1 MEVDNLEATVARIK
15 VEKSARTKTRAPRN
29 PLFLDEKYFGPEP
42 VWDTAA
48 AMELTDA
55 EFDVR
60 LRNSFRYY
68 NYFYSNRELRPEFN
82 SWLAASNLVDAD
94 TLRAYLKSPDS
105 LTPITV
111 AALVRAHRKGM
122 PMRDRFR
129 DHIKNTVL
137 SIVNREALGTAV
149 AETEKEKPKAAVK
162 QPTIQDRLR
171 EIAEGHI
178 AHIESFEDQLES
190 DAVTFDAY
198 GYFHEKTVT
207 QGAVVAVSK
216 FFQPHFEEISAA
228 AAGEDEQLKE
238 GYRKWPKVRFK
249 RYIAFYTALFADIE
263 KYQQHKTVVRKPRV
277 KRAPSKEKLVARV
290 KYMKQDAALKLTSI
304 NPADIVGAGQLWV
317 FNTRTRKLGVYV
329 ADSLQGPLSI
339 KGTSIV
345 GFDEAAS
352 VNKTVR
358 KPADAL
364 RDFFKAT
371 KPALKKFLSTIK
383 STESKM
389 TGRLNEDTVLLKV
402 L

>member
-1 MEVDNLEATVARIK
+1 MEVDNLEADMARIK
-15 VEKSARTKTRAPRN
+15 VEKSARKTRAPRN

-42 VWDTAA
+42 TWDTAA
-48 AMELTDA
+48 AMELTEA
-55 EFDVR
+55 EFDTQ
-60 LRNSFRYY
+60 LRTSFRYY

-82 SWLAASNLVDAD
+82 SWLAKSDLVDAD

-111 AALVRAHRKGM
+111 AALVRAHRQGM

-129 DHIKNTVL
+129 EHIKNTVL
-137 SIVNREALGTAV
+137 SIVNRAALGTAP
-149 AETEKEKPKAAVK
+149 AEANKEKPKTVAK

-178 AHIESFEDQLES
+178 AHIETFEDQLES

-198 GYFHEKTVT
+198 GYFHEKTAT

-228 AAGEDEQLKE
+228 AGGEDEQLKE
-238 GYRKWPKVRFK
+238 GYRKWTKARFK

-304 NPADIVGAGQLWV
+304 NPADIIGAQQLWV
-317 FNTRTRKLGVYV
+317 LNTKTRKLGVYV
-329 ADSLQGPLSI
+329 ADSLQGPLAVKNS
-339 KGTSIV
+339 TIV
-345 GFDEAAS
+345 GFDPVAS

-358 KPADAL
+358 KPEEVL
-364 RDFFKAT
+364 KEFFKAS
-371 KPALKKFLSTIK
+371 KPALKKFLSSIRA
-383 STESKM
+383 TESRL
-389 TGRLNEDTVLLKV
+389 TGRINEDTVLLKV

>member
-1 MEVDNLEATVARIK
+1 MARIK
-15 VEKSARTKTRAPRN
+15 VEKSARKTRAPRN

-48 AMELTDA
+48 AMELTEA
-55 EFDVR
+55 EFDTQ
-60 LRNSFRYY
+60 LRTSFRYY

-82 SWLAASNLVDAD
+82 SWLSKSDLVDAD

-111 AALVRAHRKGM
+111 AALVRAHRQGM

-129 DHIKNTVL
+129 DHIKKTVL
-137 SIVNREALGTAV
+137 GIVNRAELGTAPSEV
-149 AETEKEKPKAAVK
+149 EKEKPKTVVK

-171 EIAEGHI
+171 EIAEGYI
-178 AHIESFEDQLES
+178 AHIETFEDQLETE
-190 DAVTFDAY
+190 AVTFDAY
-198 GYFHEKTVT
+198 GYFHEKTAT
-207 QGAVVAVSK
+207 QGAVVAVGK
-216 FFQPHFEEISAA
+216 FFRPHFEEITAA
-228 AAGEDEQLKE
+228 AGGEDEQLKE
-238 GYRKWPKVRFK
+238 GYSKWNRARFK

-263 KYQQHKTVVRKPRV
+263 RYQQHKTVVRKPRV

-304 NPADIVGAGQLWV
+304 NPADIIGAAQLWV

-329 ADSLQGPLSI
+329 ADTLQGPLSI

-345 GFDEAAS
+345 GFDETAS
-352 VNKTVR
+352 INKTVR
-358 KPADAL
+358 KPADTL

-371 KPALKKFLSTIK
+371 KPALKKFLGTIK
-383 STESKM
+383 STESKL
-389 TGRLNEDTVLLKV
+389 TGRLSEDTVLLKV

>member
-1 MEVDNLEATVARIK
+1 MARIK
-15 VEKSARTKTRAPRN
+15 VEKSARKTRAPRS

-42 VWDTAA
+42 TWDTAA

-82 SWLAASNLVDAD
+82 SWLAGSNLVDAD

-137 SIVNREALGTAV
+137 SIVNRAALGTAP
-149 AETEKEKPKAAVK
+149 AETEKEKPKAAAK

-198 GYFHEKTVT
+198 GYFHEKTAT
-207 QGAVVAVSK
+207 QGAVVAVGK

-228 AAGEDEQLKE
+228 ARGEDEQLKE
-238 GYRKWPKVRFK
+238 GYRKWTKARFK

-290 KYMKQDAALKLTSI
+290 KYMKQDAVLKLTSI
-304 NPADIVGAGQLWV
+304 NPADIVGASQLWV

-383 STESKM
+383 STESKL

>member
-1 MEVDNLEATVARIK
+1 MARIK
-15 VEKSARTKTRAPRN
+15 VEKSARKTRAPRN

-42 VWDTAA
+42 VWDTVA
-48 AMELTDA
+48 AMELTEA
-55 EFDVR
+55 EFDTQ

-82 SWLAASNLVDAD
+82 SWLSKSDLVDAD

-111 AALVRAHRKGM
+111 AALVRAHRQGM

-129 DHIKNTVL
+129 DHIKHTVL
-137 SIVNREALGTAV
+137 GIVNRAALGTAP
-149 AETEKEKPKAAVK
+149 AETEKEKPKTVVK

-178 AHIESFEDQLES
+178 AHIETFEDQLETE
-190 DAVTFDAY
+190 AVTFDAY
-198 GYFHEKTVT
+198 GYFHEKTAT

-216 FFQPHFEEISAA
+216 FFQPHFEEITAA

-238 GYRKWPKVRFK
+238 GYSKWNRARFK
-249 RYIAFYTALFADIE
+249 RYITFYTTLFADIE
-263 KYQQHKTVVRKPRV
+263 RYQQHKTVVRKPRV

-290 KYMKQDAALKLTSI
+290 KYLKQDAVLKLTSI
-304 NPADIVGAGQLWV
+304 NPADIIGAAQLWV

-329 ADSLQGPLSI
+329 ADALQGPLSI

-352 VNKTVR
+352 INKTVR
-358 KPADAL
+358 KPADTL

-371 KPALKKFLSTIK
+371 KPALKKFLGTIK
-383 STESKM
+383 STESKL
-389 TGRLNEDTVLLKV
+389 TGRLSEDTVLLKV

>member
-1 MEVDNLEATVARIK
+1 MEVDNLEVAVARIK

-82 SWLAASNLVDAD
+82 SWLAGSNLVDAD

-137 SIVNREALGTAV
+137 SIVNRAALGTAV
-149 AETEKEKPKAAVK
+149 AETEKEKPRAAAK

-178 AHIESFEDQLES
+178 AHVESFEDQLES

-198 GYFHEKTVT
+198 GYFHEKAVT

-228 AAGEDEQLKE
+228 ASGEDEQLKE
-238 GYRKWPKVRFK
+238 GYRKWTRARFK

-304 NPADIVGAGQLWV
+304 NPADIVGADQLWV

-339 KGTSIV
+339 KGTSVV

-383 STESKM
+383 STESKL